1 MLPKVKRAKYSAK
14 FKLQV
19 IKFVSDNAKNSAARR
34 QFVVDENLVRD
45 WRQKI
50 EKSSF
55 PRTKVPSTRI
65 RILLNPQ
72 TFLSGYKNLLA
83 STRIRI
89 RIEFG
94 VHTYPDLLL
103 GPGLLY
109 TILKYFTV
117 LASAA
122 CEKN

>member
-1 MLPKVKRAKYSAK
+1 MLPKVKRTKYSAK

-55 PRTKVPSTRI
+55 PRTKCAEQCQLFAFGDSD
-65 RILLNPQ
+65 NED
-72 TFLSGYKNLLA
+72 FLG
-83 STRIRI
+83 
-89 RIEFG
+89 F
-94 VHTYPDLLL
+94 
-103 GPGLLY
+103 
-109 TILKYFTV
+109 
-117 LASAA
+117 
-122 CEKN
+122 